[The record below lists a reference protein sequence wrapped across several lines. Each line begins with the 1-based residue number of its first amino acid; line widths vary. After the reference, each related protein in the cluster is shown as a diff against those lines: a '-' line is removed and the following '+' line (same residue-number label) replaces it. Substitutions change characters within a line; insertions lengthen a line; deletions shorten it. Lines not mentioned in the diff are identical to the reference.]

1 VQQVKLFKG
10 LESDVE
16 GLEKEIND
24 WLSEAGV
31 KVTNMFGNISP
42 QTVRPE
48 AGTGGGLGRS
58 YAPSDILIVVLY
70 E

>member
-1 VQQVKLFKG
+1 MQKVKLFKG
-10 LESDVE
+10 LESDIE

-24 WLSEAGV
+24 WLSESNS
-31 KVTNMFGNISP
+31 KVLNMFGNISP
-42 QTVRPE
+42 QTIRPE

-58 YAPSDILIVVLY
+58 YAPSDILIVALY